1 LQHVSGGPFADA
13 KKWISEGI
21 VGKVTQV
28 DAWMGRNTPHGQGQ
42 WVRQPAADC
51 TAQNVN
57 WTAFLNGRPDKG
69 FDAYRFMN
77 WRLYWM
83 FSGGNVTENMI
94 HQIAWIMS
102 ALDLPLPSAAYMSGG
117 IFSEKDGREVP
128 DTMSV
133 TLDFPETVVTWQST
147 FSNRRYGLGQKLL
160 GSDGTIEYVAGATD
174 MVKGESEEQ
183 IHYYPEKVNRPN
195 GVAITGNSPTHN
207 HMQNWIDCM
216 RSRKTP
222 NAPTELGYRSAVAAH
237 MANLSYRQKRRVT
250 LEEAKAFQ
258 PKY

>member
-1 LQHVSGGPFADA
+1 
-13 KKWISEGI
+13 
-21 VGKVTQV
+21 
-28 DAWMGRNTPHGQGQ
+28 
-42 WVRQPAADC
+42 
-51 TAQNVN
+51 
-57 WTAFLNGRPDKG
+57 
-69 FDAYRFMN
+69 FMN

-147 FSNRRYGLGQKLL
+147 FNNRRYGLGQKLL

-258 PKY
+258 PEY